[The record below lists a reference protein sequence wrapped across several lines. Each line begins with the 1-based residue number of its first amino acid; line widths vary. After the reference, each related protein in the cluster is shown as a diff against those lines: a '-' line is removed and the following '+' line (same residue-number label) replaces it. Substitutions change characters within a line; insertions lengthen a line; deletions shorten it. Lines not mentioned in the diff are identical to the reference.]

1 MREVWLSNN
10 TRAVWLGAVPPAFG
24 AVVGGLLLAGLIEP
38 LAGLWLRGIGGAL
51 ACLSSIFLGLI
62 LWQARQPRLAAEKG
76 HLLVYLRQGQPIG
89 VPLDVVEAF
98 LLGQGP
104 SFLPGKRFAN
114 TEAATLIVRLAERA
128 PEWAMIETDRRLG
141 SWCGHYI
148 TIHGAWCE
156 TLSVDLVNRLNAQ
169 LAEAKHS
176 LQEKAGAR

>member
-1 MREVWLSNN
+1 MREVWLKNN
-10 TRAVWLGAVPPAFG
+10 MRAIWLGAVPPAFA
-24 AVVGGLLLAGLIEP
+24 AVVGSLLLAGLIEP
-38 LAGLWLRGIGGAL
+38 LFGIWLRIIGGVL
-51 ACLSSIFLGLI
+51 ACLSLIFLGLI
-62 LWQARQPRLAAEKG
+62 LWQAQQPRLAVEKD
-76 HLLVYLRQGQPIG
+76 HLLVYLRSGQPIR
-89 VPLDVVEAF
+89 VPLDVVEGF

-156 TLSVDLVNRLNAQ
+156 TLSVDLVNRLNAR
-169 LAEAKHS
+169 LADAKQVS
-176 LQEKAGAR
+176 PAKAGAR